1 MNVSPVAQL
10 QNRYQSRLEG
20 ALAQSRPVAAFTSNT
35 VPWEILSAAGFYPL
49 LLSPARGATTHADIY
64 MEETF
69 DGRTRGIFEHLLT
82 GEWRFIDTLIIPRTS
97 EQEHKLFLYLREVA
111 RQEPQRKLPKVHLYN
126 LLHAR
131 TPEARVYGLERTR
144 ELVELLPP
152 ASKDSLHEAIAQS
165 NAARAAVRSLLSLRP
180 DRLSG
185 ADVLELIGA
194 FYFMDRAEYAALAT
208 AAAHELASRPAH
220 RRPRILVK
228 GSPVDHC
235 HLHRAIEDHGAVVWA
250 EDDWWGSRAAGVD
263 IQAEIDPIEA
273 IFEKYYLDA
282 PSPRVFPQAAADEW
296 FLKALDGTDGVVFYV
311 PPEDAVFGW
320 DYPRLRAVLNQ
331 RGIPHLLI
339 RADASAEGLSAECHE
354 EIETFV
360 ARVKDRDHG

>member
-1 MNVSPVAQL
+1 M
-10 QNRYQSRLEG
+10 
-20 ALAQSRPVAAFTSNT
+20 
-35 VPWEILSAAGFYPL
+35 
-49 LLSPARGATTHADIY
+49 
-64 MEETF
+64 
-69 DGRTRGIFEHLLT
+69 
-82 GEWRFIDTLIIPRTS
+82 
-97 EQEHKLFLYLREVA
+97 
-111 RQEPQRKLPKVHLYN
+111 
-126 LLHAR
+126 
-131 TPEARVYGLERTR
+131 
-144 ELVELLPP
+144 
-152 ASKDSLHEAIAQS
+152 
-165 NAARAAVRSLLSLRP
+165 
-180 DRLSG
+180 
-185 ADVLELIGA
+185 
-194 FYFMDRAEYAALAT
+194 
-208 AAAHELASRPAH
+208 
-220 RRPRILVK
+220 
-228 GSPVDHC
+228 
-235 HLHRAIEDHGAVVWA
+235 
-250 EDDWWGSRAAGVD
+250 D